1 MRWNCSNMVET
12 GETSMNHIIGCLD
25 GSIYSQSVCD
35 HALWLAQRLGSD
47 IKLLHV
53 LDHHREHASV
63 ANFSGAIGF
72 KSNEALME
80 QLTEVEEAQARVGLA
95 KGRAILR
102 ECAGRLRAANATVS
116 TTQLNGSLVVTL
128 SARETRDSIVV
139 LGKRGEAADFA
150 KLHLGANLERVARA
164 SICPILAAARTF
176 RPIERVLIAHDGG
189 TSIRKAMEFLTH
201 SPLLRSLHVQIL
213 TIGTPDQ
220 ARRSQLDD
228 AKAQIER
235 CGAIVTT
242 RIEPGDPETTIA
254 RITEQDGFGLL
265 VIGAYGHSRI
275 RNLVIGSTTT
285 AMLRS
290 CRIPVLMVR

>member
-1 MRWNCSNMVET
+1 
-12 GETSMNHIIGCLD
+12 MNHIIGCLD
-25 GSIYSQSVCD
+25 GSLYTQSVCD
-35 HALWLAQRLGSD
+35 HALWLAQRLGRD
-47 IKLLHV
+47 IELLHV
-53 LDHHREHASV
+53 LDHHREQASV

-80 QLTEVEEAQARVGLA
+80 QLTEVEAVQARVGLA
-95 KGRAILR
+95 KGRAILQDS
-102 ECAGRLRAANATVS
+102 AGRLRAAGATVT
-116 TTQLNGSLVVTL
+116 TTQLNGSLVETL
-128 SARETRDSIVV
+128 TARETSDSIVV

-164 SICPILAAARTF
+164 SRCPILAAARGF

-189 TSIRKAMEFLTH
+189 ASIRKAMGFLAQ
-201 SPLLRSLHVQIL
+201 SPLLRGLQVQIL
-213 TIGTPDQ
+213 AVGTPDQ
-220 ARRSQLDD
+220 ARRTQLDD
-228 AKAQIER
+228 AKTQIEG

-254 RITEQDGFGLL
+254 RITEHDGFDLL

>member
-1 MRWNCSNMVET
+1 
-12 GETSMNHIIGCLD
+12 MNHIIGCLD
-25 GSIYSQSVCD
+25 GSLYTQSVCD
-35 HALWLAQRLGSD
+35 HALWLAQRLGSG
-47 IKLLHV
+47 IELLHV

-63 ANFSGAIGF
+63 ANYSGAIGF

-80 QLTEVEEAQARVGLA
+80 QLTEVEEAQAKVGLA
-95 KGRAILR
+95 KGRAILQESAR
-102 ECAGRLRAANATVS
+102 RLREAGATVT
-116 TTQLNGSLVVTL
+116 TTQLHGALVETL
-128 SARETRDSIVV
+128 TARETRDSIVV

-164 SICPILAAARTF
+164 SICPILAAARAF

-189 TSIRKAMEFLTH
+189 ASIRKAMGFLAQ
-201 SPLLRSLHVQIL
+201 SPLLRDLHVQIL
-213 TIGTPDQ
+213 AVGAVDQ
-220 ARRSQLDD
+220 ARRAQLDE
-228 AKAQIER
+228 AQKQIER
-235 CGAIVTT
+235 CGATVST
-242 RIEPGDPETTIA
+242 RIESGDPETTIA
-254 RITEQDGFGLL
+254 RITEQDGFDLL